1 MGAVAT
7 NTVER
12 TLDQDRFDYLLHLGD
27 NALVLGQRMGEWV
40 GHAPALELEMAVS
53 NLALDL
59 IGEAQLWLD
68 LAGRIEG
75 EGRDADRL
83 ANFRDALDF
92 RNLLI
97 VEQPNGDWAFTVAR
111 HFLFSLQHLTMVDR
125 LTASADEEIADIA
138 RKVRPEIAYHM
149 KFARSWVERLGDGT
163 EESHIRLQRAIDR
176 LWRFTGEMFAP
187 DAIEERLIEEAI
199 APDPRAL
206 EADWRA
212 EVARVFEHAGGL
224 TIPEVKR
231 MTLGGREGHHSEH
244 LGHLLC
250 ELQFLQRA
258 YPGLE
263 W

>member
-1 MGAVAT
+1 MGAVAQG
-7 NTVER
+7 TVER
-12 TLDQDRFDYLLHLGD
+12 SRDRDRFDYLLHLGD
-27 NALVLGQRMGEWV
+27 NALVLGQRMSEWV
-40 GHAPALELEMAVS
+40 GHSPALELEMAVS

-68 LAGRIEG
+68 LAGRVEG

-83 ANFRDALDF
+83 AGFRDALDF

-97 VEQPNGDWAFTVAR
+97 VEQPNGDWAFTTAR
-111 HFLFSLQHLTMVDR
+111 HFLFSLQHLAVIER
-125 LTASADEEIADIA
+125 LTASPDEEIADIA
-138 RKVRPEIAYHM
+138 RKVRPEIAYHV
-149 KFARSWVERLGDGT
+149 KFARSWMLRLGDGT
-163 EESHIRLQRAIDR
+163 EESHARLQRAVDR
-176 LWRFTGEMFAP
+176 LWRFTGEMFTPDAVETHLAEEGVAP
-187 DAIEERLIEEAI
+187 DVRT
-199 APDPRAL
+199 L

-212 EVARVFEHAGGL
+212 EVEEVFAQAGGL
-224 TIPEVKR
+224 KIPEVRR

>member
-1 MGAVAT
+1 MGGLAT
-7 NTVER
+7 KAVER
-12 TLDQDRFDYLLHLGD
+12 SLDQDRFDYLLHLGD

-59 IGEAQLWLD
+59 LGEAQLWLD

-75 EGRDADRL
+75 RGRDADRL

-97 VEQPNGDWAFTVAR
+97 VEQPNGDWAFTIAR
-111 HFLFSLQHLTMVDR
+111 HFLFSLQHLAVVER
-125 LTASADEEIADIA
+125 LTASRDEEIADIA
-138 RKVRPEIAYHM
+138 RKVRPEIAYHVR
-149 KFARSWVERLGDGT
+149 FARSWIERLGDGT
-163 EESHIRLQRAIDR
+163 EESHARLQRAIDR
-176 LWRFTGEMFAP
+176 LWRFSGEMFAP
-187 DAIEERLIEEAI
+187 DAVEQRLAEEGI
-199 APDPRAL
+199 APDGAAL

-212 EVARVFEHAGGL
+212 QVEDALARAGGVK
-224 TIPEVKR
+224 IPEVKR
-231 MTLGGREGHHSEH
+231 MTMGGREGHHSEH